1 MQITIDIGSN
11 QKAFKELEIAT
22 GEIISDCYQCG
33 KCTAGCP
40 ASKTLSPSVLIHY
53 LQLGLFEEAVNSESI
68 WSCMGCLTCSER
80 CPKNVSPA
88 AIIEGLKRIHLNNLQ
103 PRVILH
109 TLGQEFLANSTQQ
122 AVVSGFRKFV

>member
-1 MQITIDIGSN
+1 MQVNIENN
-11 QKAFKELEIAT
+11 QSAFRDLELAT
-22 GEIISDCYQCG
+22 DETISDCYQCG

-40 ASKTLSPSVLIHY
+40 ASMDPSPSVLIHF
-53 LQLGLFEEAVNSESI
+53 LQLGLFDKAVNSESI

-88 AIIEGLKRIHLNNLQ
+88 AIVEGLKRLHLNRMKQ
-103 PRVILH
+103 RVIVH

>member
-1 MQITIDIGSN
+1 MQMN
-11 QKAFKELEIAT
+11 FEQKQSAFRDLELAT
-22 GEIISDCYQCG
+22 GETIPDCYQCG

-40 ASKTLSPSVLIHY
+40 ASMDPSPNMLIHY
-53 LQLGLFEEAVNSESI
+53 LQLGLFNKAVNSESI
-68 WSCMGCLTCSER
+68 WNCMGCLTCSER

-88 AIIEGLKRIHLNNLQ
+88 AIIEGLKRIHLNSLN
-103 PRVILH
+103 PRITLH

>member
-1 MQITIDIGSN
+1 MQITINIDN
-11 QKAFKELEIAT
+11 KPLRELELAT
-22 GEIISDCYQCG
+22 GETLSDCYQCG

-53 LQLGLFEEAVNSESI
+53 LQLGLFDEAANSESI

-88 AIIEGLKRIHLNNLQ
+88 AIIEGLKRIHLNNMQ
-103 PRVILH
+103 PRVVLH
-109 TLGQEFLANSTQQ
+109 KLGQEFLTNSTQQ

>member
-1 MQITIDIGSN
+1 MLLTHSDHEL
-11 QKAFKELEIAT
+11 AEVRELEQAT
-22 GEIISDCYQCG
+22 GERLTNCYQCG

-40 ASKTLSPSVLIHY
+40 ASMDPPPSVIIRK
-53 LQLGLFEEAVNSESI
+53 LQLGLFREVINEDSI

-88 AIIEGLKRIHLNNLQ
+88 AIIEGLKLIHLRNMD
-103 PRVILH
+103 PRISAEE
-109 TLGQEFLANSTQQ
+109 LGQEFLTQSTQM

>member
-1 MQITIDIGSN
+1 MQMNFENN
-11 QKAFKELEIAT
+11 QSAFRDLELAT
-22 GEIISDCYQCG
+22 GETIPDCYQCG

-40 ASKTLSPSVLIHY
+40 ASMDPSPSMLIHY
-53 LQLGLFEEAVNSESI
+53 LQLGLFNKAVNSESI
-68 WSCMGCLTCSER
+68 WNCMGCLTCSER

-88 AIIEGLKRIHLNNLQ
+88 AIVEGLKRIHLNNLN
-103 PRVILH
+103 PRIILH